1 MIVMQ
6 GAGELTGLEE
16 LRKPGPL
23 VLVPTMGALHEGH
36 LSLVEQGAALGTVV
50 VTIFVNPTQF
60 GPGEDFA
67 AYPRDL
73 ASDLALL
80 ERTAAAAVFA
90 PAVPDMYGS
99 PGEVTVRA
107 GRRAEGLCGASRPGH
122 FDGVLTVV
130 AKLFG
135 MVRPDI
141 AIFGRKDAQQCL
153 VIEQMVQ
160 DLHLPV
166 RLVDAPTVREPDG
179 LAMSSRNRYL
189 DASQRQRAICL
200 SRALAR
206 GRALLAAG
214 VRERGAIEAAMTGE
228 LSASDGVDYA
238 ALRVLPELQAPA
250 LVPDGRVVLALAAK
264 VGPARLIDNV
274 ALEIGADGVVETN
287 LLGGAVPVGD

>member
-1 MIVMQ
+1 MQ
-6 GAGELTGLEE
+6 GAGELAGLDA

-80 ERTAAAAVFA
+80 EGTSAAAVFA
-90 PAVPDMYGS
+90 PAVSDMYGP

-153 VIEQMVQ
+153 VIEQMVH
-160 DLHLPV
+160 DLRLPV

-189 DASQRQRAICL
+189 DTAQRGRATCL

-206 GRALLAAG
+206 GRALLGEG
-214 VRERGAIEAAMTGE
+214 VRERGVIEAAMTGE
-228 LSASDGVDYA
+228 LAASDSVDYA
-238 ALRVLPELQAPA
+238 ALRVLPELGAPA
-250 LVPDGRVVLALAAK
+250 RVPDGRVVLAIAAK

-274 ALEIGADGVVETN
+274 ALEIGARGVVETN
-287 LLGGAVPVGD
+287 LLGGEFPAGD